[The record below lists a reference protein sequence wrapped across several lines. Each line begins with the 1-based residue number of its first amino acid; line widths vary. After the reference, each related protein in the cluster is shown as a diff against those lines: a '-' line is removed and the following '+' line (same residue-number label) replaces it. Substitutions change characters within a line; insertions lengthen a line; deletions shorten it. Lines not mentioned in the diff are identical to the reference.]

1 MLALHIFLDYFKN
14 ARYMATR
21 LTLVVDELSIAG
33 VAFNNL
39 IRIFREIFSKMYKKC
54 VFFINSVL

>member
-21 LTLVVDELSIAG
+21 LTLVADELLIAA
-33 VAFNNL
+33 VIFNNL
-39 IRIFREIFSKMYKKC
+39 IRIFHEIFSKTKH
-54 VFFINSVL
+54 VFLMNTLVL

>member
-14 ARYMATR
+14 ARYIATR
-21 LTLVVDELSIAG
+21 LTIVADELSIAG

-39 IRIFREIFSKMYKKC
+39 IHTFREIFSKMYKKC
-54 VFFINSVL
+54 VFY

>member
-21 LTLVVDELSIAG
+21 LTLVANELLIAA
-33 VAFNNL
+33 VIFNL
-39 IRIFREIFSKMYKKC
+39 IRIFREIFLKTKH
-54 VFFINSVL
+54 VFLMNTLVL